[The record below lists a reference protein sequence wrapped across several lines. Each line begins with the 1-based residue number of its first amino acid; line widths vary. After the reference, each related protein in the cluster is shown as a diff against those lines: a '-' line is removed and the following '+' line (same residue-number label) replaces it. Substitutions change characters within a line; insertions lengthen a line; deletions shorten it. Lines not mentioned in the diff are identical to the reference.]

1 MKPSAI
7 CVAILIACGTL
18 VSVSVLAS
26 SSNEDD
32 KINALAKQAIE
43 LRNESNHLTLRL
55 EEIETLTTDVEIYG
69 VMSPKAAVREA
80 KKLSEELSE
89 LASDYDDFVDA
100 FQEAANEANTVLPL
114 LQKMREGGVA
124 DPQIAKGSEAFD
136 ILHDVSSVIDNEL
149 YPGIMDAGSKLRTTI
164 RSFEMRE
171 RLKREWEL
179 PD

>member
-7 CVAILIACGTL
+7 CAAVLIACGTL
-18 VSVSVLAS
+18 ASVSVLAS
-26 SSNEDD
+26 GSNDED

-69 VMSPKAAVREA
+69 TMSPKAAVREA

-100 FQEAANEANTVLPL
+100 FQEVANEANTVLPL
-114 LQKMREGGVA
+114 LQKMREDGLT
-124 DPQIAKGSEAFD
+124 DPRVAKGSEAFD
-136 ILHDVSSVIDNEL
+136 ILHEVNYAIDNEL
-149 YPGIMDAGSKLRTTI
+149 YPGIMSAGSKLRTTI
-164 RSFEMRE
+164 RS
-171 RLKREWEL
+171 LK
-179 PD
+179 